1 MICSLSLGGG
11 EGKRARGRP
20 DAFGLGLMGRPLR
33 IALVLAVAAAASAAA
48 AADPLP
54 DAAHL
59 LGWVRDLAS
68 PAMEGRAAGT
78 PGADRAAAYLAE
90 HFRRIGLRPLGDGGG
105 YLQPFAVLT
114 RVRLDADNRL
124 EVATPGAPPR
134 VFAAGAD
141 FLPFTFSDDGEVAGA
156 VVFAGYGITAPP
168 LGYDDYAGLDVRGR
182 VVLVM
187 AGEPQE
193 QNPQGP
199 FRAQD
204 HFHYTE
210 LRHKVLNAREHG
222 AAAIVVVENPGRRE
236 DAPRPIRGT
245 TPAWGIAA
253 VSATR
258 AVAEALLGPAGPGL
272 AARQAEIDRALA
284 PRSGAVGSTARLR
297 VALVREHGQTA
308 NVVGLLPGTD
318 PVLRDEVVVI
328 GGHYDH
334 LGRGSPFSL
343 DAAHPDAI
351 HPGAD
356 DNASGTAAVVGL
368 AEAFARAGGARR
380 SLLFVAFSGE
390 ELGLLGS
397 THYVTQPPV
406 PIERTVAMVNLDS
419 VGRMKDGRLYAM
431 GVDTGQGLRALVEQ
445 AAAGLGV
452 TLHLRGDGIGPSDH
466 TAFVSRDRPVV
477 FLFTGTHGDYHRSTD
492 TWDKIDA
499 DGLRKVM
506 AVAYNTARALA
517 DRDDRLAFVRV
528 APAAPP
534 AARGGGYGPYFGS
547 VPDFAENPAPGVR
560 VSGVRPGSPADRAGL
575 QAGDVI
581 VRFAGVTVRTLD
593 DLTFALRTQRPGDV
607 VEVVY
612 VRDGAERAVRATVE
626 SRR

>member
-1 MICSLSLGGG
+1 
-11 EGKRARGRP
+11 
-20 DAFGLGLMGRPLR
+20 MGRPLR
-33 IALVLAVAAAASAAA
+33 IALVLAVAATASAAA

-284 PRSGAVGSTARLR
+284 PRS
-297 VALVREHGQTA
+297 
-308 NVVGLLPGTD
+308 
-318 PVLRDEVVVI
+318 
-328 GGHYDH
+328 
-334 LGRGSPFSL
+334 
-343 DAAHPDAI
+343 
-351 HPGAD
+351 
-356 DNASGTAAVVGL
+356 
-368 AEAFARAGGARR
+368 
-380 SLLFVAFSGE
+380 
-390 ELGLLGS
+390 
-397 THYVTQPPV
+397 
-406 PIERTVAMVNLDS
+406 
-419 VGRMKDGRLYAM
+419 
-431 GVDTGQGLRALVEQ
+431 
-445 AAAGLGV
+445 
-452 TLHLRGDGIGPSDH
+452 
-466 TAFVSRDRPVV
+466 
-477 FLFTGTHGDYHRSTD
+477 
-492 TWDKIDA
+492 
-499 DGLRKVM
+499 
-506 AVAYNTARALA
+506 
-517 DRDDRLAFVRV
+517 
-528 APAAPP
+528 
-534 AARGGGYGPYFGS
+534 
-547 VPDFAENPAPGVR
+547 
-560 VSGVRPGSPADRAGL
+560 
-575 QAGDVI
+575 
-581 VRFAGVTVRTLD
+581 
-593 DLTFALRTQRPGDV
+593 
-607 VEVVY
+607 
-612 VRDGAERAVRATVE
+612 
-626 SRR
+626 